1 METSDDKYSESCTV
15 VSGND
20 SGITNNT
27 SSPAAFV
34 PCQLEQLVQNN
45 ASFDELTEGQ
55 FSSVED
61 AKTSDSYFYSANIL
75 AETALQTD
83 FKDDIIL
90 SSSADDLETGVC
102 WSKDDANSIPA
113 DTIKSAVEKNADDIS
128 LLQNDFDKRD
138 ADITACH
145 CISKAYQIDSADVI
159 EMDLSHLAADELAV
173 NSDVKLCHPRVILD
187 GQSSLLMS
195 AGTTL
200 HQDAQ
205 QNEQCE
211 KEEEAASI
219 ARRDT
224 CQCEEL
230 KQLCRRLQVIS

>member
-1 METSDDKYSESCTV
+1 METSDDKYGESCTV
-15 VSGND
+15 VSGNG

-27 SSPAAFV
+27 SSPAASV

-45 ASFDELTEGQ
+45 ASFDEVTEGQ

-75 AETALQTD
+75 TETALQTD

-102 WSKDDANSIPA
+102 WSKDEANSVPA
-113 DTIKSAVEKNADDIS
+113 VTIKSTVEKHADDIS
-128 LLQNDFDKRD
+128 LLQNDFDERD
-138 ADITACH
+138 VDSTACH
-145 CISKAYQIDSADVI
+145 CISKAYQIDSADVT
-159 EMDLSHLAADELAV
+159 EMDQSHLAADEQAV
-173 NSDVKLCHPRVILD
+173 NSDVKLCHPRAILD
-187 GQSSLLMS
+187 GQSLLMS
-195 AGTTL
+195 VGTTL

-219 ARRDT
+219 AIRDT